1 MDIIRHRLYRYLS
14 PPVISHTDTVGCL
27 PIWLVQCGITLVRV
41 VFEQSTNLPP
51 GVIFMNLRDL
61 ELFCEVALRGSFS
74 KAAKVH
80 HISQPA
86 ASEIVKGLEEQL
98 GCELLNR
105 AIRPLELTP
114 EGRIYYDGCRELLD
128 GYRRLEDRILQRR
141 DKVVGPVRVAAIYS
155 VGLLQMD
162 CYVKEFERLYPDAA
176 LDLQYVHPEQ
186 ALTSVLNEEVDLG
199 LMSFAPRRADLIY
212 ETWQDQ
218 KMVAVVSPRH
228 RLAGRTK
235 IRVSE
240 LDGESVVGFTS
251 ELRIRQEVD
260 RWLKQAKV
268 SVNVVHAFDNIE
280 NIKRA
285 VEVGSGLGLLPV
297 PTVRREA
304 EVGSLVV
311 LELEDV
317 DWVRRLDIVYR
328 RTKPFTTAISR
339 FLELLHQD
347 PDTFSRT
354 QQANAEAEA
363 AAGKAANKSPA
374 AVTR

>member
-1 MDIIRHRLYRYLS
+1 
-14 PPVISHTDTVGCL
+14 
-27 PIWLVQCGITLVRV
+27 
-41 VFEQSTNLPP
+41 
-51 GVIFMNLRDL
+51 MNLRDL

-74 KAAKVH
+74 KAAKTH

-86 ASEIVKGLEEQL
+86 ASEIVKSLEEQL

-105 AIRPLELTP
+105 SIRPLELTP

-128 GYRRLEDRILQRR
+128 SYRRLEDRILQRR
-141 DKVVGPVRVAAIYS
+141 DKVVGPVRVASIYS

-176 LDLQYVHPEQ
+176 LDLQYLHPE
-186 ALTSVLNEEVDLG
+186 AVLSSVLNEEVDLG
-199 LMSFAPRRADLIY
+199 LMSFAPRRADLVY

-218 KMVAVVSPRH
+218 EIVVVVSPQH
-228 RLAGRTK
+228 RLASRGR
-235 IRVSE
+235 IRVAE
-240 LDGESVVGFTS
+240 LDGEALVGFTN
-251 ELRIRQEVD
+251 ELKMRQEID

-268 SVNVVHAFDNIE
+268 SVNIVHAFDNIE

-297 PTVRREA
+297 PTVRREV
-304 EVGSLVV
+304 EFGSLVA

-354 QQANAEAEA
+354 ANSETESVSSSTQT
-363 AAGKAANKSPA
+363 GSPA
-374 AVTR
+374 SIPR

>member
-1 MDIIRHRLYRYLS
+1 
-14 PPVISHTDTVGCL
+14 
-27 PIWLVQCGITLVRV
+27 
-41 VFEQSTNLPP
+41 
-51 GVIFMNLRDL
+51 MNLRDL

-162 CYVKEFERLYPDAA
+162 CYVKEFERLFPDAA

-186 ALTSVLNEEVDLG
+186 VLTSVLNEDVDLG
-199 LMSFAPRRADLIY
+199 LMSFAPRRADLVY

-218 KMVAVVSPRH
+218 KMVAVVSPQH
-228 RLAGRTK
+228 RLANRGR

-240 LDGESVVGFTS
+240 LDGESLVGFTS
-251 ELRIRQEVD
+251 ELRIRQEID

-297 PTVRREA
+297 PTVRREVEMGA
-304 EVGSLVV
+304 LVV

-354 QQANAEAEA
+354 EEGDPEA
-363 AAGKAANKSPA
+363 AANKSTTNKSPT
-374 AVTR
+374 AVSR

>member
-1 MDIIRHRLYRYLS
+1 
-14 PPVISHTDTVGCL
+14 
-27 PIWLVQCGITLVRV
+27 
-41 VFEQSTNLPP
+41 
-51 GVIFMNLRDL
+51 MNLRDL

-74 KAAKVH
+74 KAAKTH
-80 HISQPA
+80 RISQPA
-86 ASEIVKGLEEQL
+86 ASEIVKALEEQL

-128 GYRRLEDRILQRR
+128 SYRRLEDRILQRR
-141 DKVVGPVRVAAIYS
+141 DKVVGPVRVASIYS

-176 LDLQYVHPEQ
+176 LDLKYVHPQEV
-186 ALTSVLNEEVDLG
+186 LTSVLNEEVDLG
-199 LMSFAPRRADLIY
+199 LMSFAPRRADLVY

-218 KMVAVVSPRH
+218 DIVVVVSPQH
-228 RLAGRTK
+228 RLAARGSVRAA
-235 IRVSE
+235 E
-240 LDGESVVGFTS
+240 LDGEALVGFTS
-251 ELRIRQEVD
+251 ELRIRHEID

-297 PTVRREA
+297 QTVRREV
-304 EVGSLVV
+304 EFGSLVA

-317 DWVRRLDIVYR
+317 EWFRRLDIIYR

-347 PDTFSRT
+347 PDTFS
-354 QQANAEAEA
+354 
-363 AAGKAANKSPA
+363 SPVNSA
-374 AVTR
+374 TETVSPVTLKGPGAKMPR

>member
-1 MDIIRHRLYRYLS
+1 
-14 PPVISHTDTVGCL
+14 
-27 PIWLVQCGITLVRV
+27 
-41 VFEQSTNLPP
+41 
-51 GVIFMNLRDL
+51 MNLRDL

-74 KAAKVH
+74 KAAKTH

-86 ASEIVKGLEEQL
+86 ASEIVKGLEEHL

-141 DKVVGPVRVAAIYS
+141 DKVVGPVRIASIYS

-162 CYVKEFERLYPDAA
+162 CYVKEFERLFPDAA

-186 ALTSVLNEEVDLG
+186 VLNSVLNEEVDLG
-199 LMSFAPRRADLIY
+199 LMSFAPRRADLVY

-218 KMVAVVSPRH
+218 KIVVVVSPQH
-228 RLAGRTK
+228 PFAQRTSL
-235 IRVSE
+235 RVAE
-240 LDGESVVGFTS
+240 LDGEAVVGFTS
-251 ELRIRQEVD
+251 ELRMRQEID
-260 RWLKQAKV
+260 RWLKQVKV

-297 PTVRREA
+297 PTVRREL
-304 EVGSLVV
+304 EFGSLVAI
-311 LELEDV
+311 ELEDV

-347 PDTFSRT
+347 PETFSRST
-354 QQANAEAEA
+354 ASVQDAEVITTTAQSA
-363 AAGKAANKSPA
+363 AKSP
-374 AVTR
+374 VIR

>member
-1 MDIIRHRLYRYLS
+1 
-14 PPVISHTDTVGCL
+14 
-27 PIWLVQCGITLVRV
+27 
-41 VFEQSTNLPP
+41 
-51 GVIFMNLRDL
+51 MNLRDL
-61 ELFCEVALRGSFS
+61 ELFCEVALLGSFS

-86 ASEIVKGLEEQL
+86 ASEIVKAIEAHL
-98 GCELLNR
+98 GCDLLNR

-114 EGRIYYDGCRELLD
+114 EGRIYFDGCRELID

-141 DKVVGPVRVAAIYS
+141 DKVVGPVRVASIYS

-176 LDLQYVHPEQ
+176 LDLQYLHPDEV
-186 ALTSVLNEEVDLG
+186 LKSVLNEDVDIG
-199 LMSFAPRRADLIY
+199 LMSFAPRRADLVY

-218 KMVAVVSPRH
+218 RIVAVASPKH
-228 RLAGRTK
+228 RLAKRK
-235 IRVSE
+235 SIRVGE
-240 LDGESVVGFTS
+240 LDGESLVGFTTG
-251 ELRIRQEVD
+251 LRMRQEID

-268 SVNVVHAFDNIE
+268 SVNVVHTFDNIE

-297 PTVRREA
+297 PTVRREV
-304 EVGSLVV
+304 EIGSLV
-311 LELEDV
+311 LLDIEDAE
-317 DWVRRLDIVYR
+317 WVRRLDIIYR

-347 PDTFSRT
+347 PETFT
-354 QQANAEAEA
+354 QA
-363 AAGKAANKSPA
+363 ADARSNSSVAAPLRA
-374 AVTR
+374 ASSQKLPR